1 MTEERNIQFK
11 VTQNY
16 CLLNGNV
23 MEGYDDSP
31 TKTYTIDES
40 LVSKI
45 EKISGLPLVQKCNE
59 YEMGKILGK
68 YPHFLV
74 AKQCR
79 VIQRTLNPEVE
90 KLAKRNL
97 VEDENTWVYDNER
110 DKLLFETCS
119 ASILNVNNGKP
130 DWRGARFYP
139 REIEVYVYDKNDNDL
154 QYYMNNPVELRK
166 LLTKNES
173 LSLVEGIN
181 QLIIYFINI
190 IAILYHE
197 NVIHKDIKPGNIVVG
212 NDFENFPNN
221 IKIIDLGFT
230 FQYQSLSMYVLEQ
243 LLNISHDPEG
253 LLASIKSEY
262 GNQSKKKLADLVIKH
277 VMIEHRDDE
286 SRRSEELWTKK
297 YSEFLP
303 KGITYMQLYALLNGI
318 STPDYTS
325 PEFNYRENVW
335 YGPNAYAA
343 ESGIALAVS
352 TLPTAQFLEYQINR
366 YVLSYIYENQT
377 KINYMRLLQLFSN
390 NIDGKDKDKR
400 TILAKETDFDITE
413 NNVLK
418 DEKILTSI
426 LDYNTAHKTKYGIY
440 ELLYLMVNGL
450 MGRSPLLYKYDS
462 YAFGLI
468 LKKMT
473 TLLNLQQETG
483 QLKKQLKKQK
493 KRTTR
498 KKKQKK
504 RTKKK
509 KLTGGATSETKTV
522 VKKGKAKVWSPTTLP
537 TTVEE
542 TMFIIEH
549 LCLPDVIYR
558 WSLKDIFDY
567 YRTNRIT
574 NKKQIRLGRMVHTLC
589 DYPESVTL
597 DILIGQLLVGNPEFK
612 MPVKKKPKKTMNPG
626 TMTVGSTTIRTKK
639 KKPKSKK

>member
-1 MTEERNIQFK
+1 MTERNIQFK

-31 TKTYTIDES
+31 TKTYTIDKS

-45 EKISGLPLVQKCNE
+45 EKISGLPFVQKCNE

-119 ASILNVNNGKP
+119 ASILNLNNGKP
-130 DWRGARFYP
+130 DWRGARYYP

-154 QYYMNNPVELRK
+154 QYYMDNPVELRK
-166 LLTKNES
+166 LLTKNGS

-181 QLIIYFINI
+181 QLIIYFINV

-221 IKIIDLGFT
+221 IKIIDLGIT
-230 FQYQSLSMYVLEQ
+230 FQYQSLSIYVLEQ

-262 GNQSKKKLADLVIKH
+262 GNQSKKKLADLVMKH

-286 SRRSEELWTKK
+286 SRKSEELWTKK

-318 STPDYTS
+318 STPEYTS
-325 PEFNYRENVW
+325 PEFTYREKVW
-335 YGPNAYAA
+335 YGPNAYGG

-352 TLPTAQFLEYQINR
+352 TLPTAQSLEYQINR

-390 NIDGKDKDKR
+390 NIDGKDKNDP
-400 TILAKETDFDITE
+400 TILAKEIDFDITE

-426 LDYNTAHKTKYGIY
+426 LDYNTAHNTKYGIY

-450 MGRSPLLYKYDS
+450 MGRSPLLYKYDIYS
-462 YAFGLI
+462 FGLI

-567 YRTNRIT
+567 YRTKRTT

-589 DYPESVTL
+589 GYPEPVTL

-612 MPVKKKPKKTMNPG
+612 MPVKKKPKKTMNPR
-626 TMTVGSTTIRTKK
+626 TMTVGSTTIRTRKK
-639 KKPKSKK
+639 KT